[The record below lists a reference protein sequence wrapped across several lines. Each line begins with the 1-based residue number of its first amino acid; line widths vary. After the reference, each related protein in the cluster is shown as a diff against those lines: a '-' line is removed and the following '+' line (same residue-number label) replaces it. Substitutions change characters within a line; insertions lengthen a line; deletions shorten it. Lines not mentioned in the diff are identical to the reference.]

1 MAKINDRFF
10 CHFTLFQSSP
20 NLLIYSKKTKKKVL
34 GLGFFS
40 PAYII
45 NIIDNAQL
53 TIDN

>member
-10 CHFTLFQSSP
+10 CHFTLFQSFP
-20 NLLIYSKKTKKKVL
+20 NSLIYSDKTSKKFF
-34 GLGFFS
+34 GLGYFS